1 MYLPDY
7 ILAPLEPAAGEP
19 AAQRGRRG
27 SVASAERRRADT
39 VEAIAAILEGLA
51 PIRALEA
58 KLSGVLQARA
68 RARARARVRFEGEG

>member
-1 MYLPDY
+1 M
-7 ILAPLEPAAGEP
+7 
-19 AAQRGRRG
+19 
-27 SVASAERRRADT
+27 ASAERRRADT